1 MSTKSD
7 SPLLLF
13 YPTSPVHVRDIRLL
27 MQKLPGWRCI
37 AVVYR
42 PFARVAPGTDA
53 ALNQHGISYV
63 ALDGNSGFEEK
74 LPGDTSVLALGTVA
88 QHFALDLFAWAKHCG
103 LPVVAIEEVAQLA
116 LNHLDINNYDAPFDR
131 LFVASPEERRL
142 FLKLGYTSE
151 MLWVS
156 GLLANDRLGVTR
168 AQPNGEILEL
178 LGIGYEKKAIVYS
191 TAPVRSR
198 LALHTKDDRSFREA
212 VLAQIAEASGRTGR
226 TSVIKLHPNEN
237 LENERERIQKI
248 VPNAIVVGR
257 EMAME
262 DIFPVTGVLVNR
274 GNSQTCLDGVSRGI
288 PTVVVACGL
297 KTLFHDDGGAYVVEE
312 IGNLANTIETALTQ
326 GAPDSS
332 RVRSNHF
339 CLPPDGVADFIAR
352 EINAAAER
360 TWPAAESSWNWLIR
374 SMLFVGRHDRALA
387 LSERLKPASP
397 WQEQVRAAL
406 TAHKEGRLQDVI
418 SDWLKCAA
426 HDPNWFFPHYELAH
440 GFLAYGDPEQAM
452 DHART
457 AIELHPPYHSLWHEL
472 PMRVVIMASLRR
484 QGNVMAASR
493 ELKALEGRGL
503 VAVVPELL
511 IEWAVQHCSFDDR
524 LGESERCLENAV
536 DQLKRY
542 PVHQSADSH
551 IMERAVRQYL
561 DLVERYADIGDSAG
575 SFACLAQAMDL
586 TRSEAAIQ
594 DQICSHLGELGEKR
608 EKTGD
613 CLLAEKFYISATG
626 IKPNAHWSRYHISR
640 LALKQ
645 GKPRKALGG
654 LLTITRISGA
664 PREIIEKILSPAT
677 ATRLAPYW
685 PQSPRSIVKP
695 LALWLW
701 VSGWFLWELVRSR
714 FQDIHNSATAVIL
727 VWVFVVRHFV
737 RRLRTELL
745 NIRKISYSIRSFLS
759 SVFFSHGHRVTNCPI
774 CGARGKYEYQNKLT
788 PLFRCLQ
795 CNHVYARDLPSDE
808 ALNSLYGDFSYWEK
822 DRYHQGITAIQE
834 SEEWHTY
841 ITARMGILQK
851 LKLLDGPAQPTKRI
865 FEIGCAEGMLLYE
878 LSKRGIEVRGCEMNR
893 AVAEEGMKR
902 LGVDILTT
910 PFENIDLPE
919 NNFDLVMSFHTLEHL
934 RYPVN
939 VLAKV
944 AKILHSDGA
953 ILLEVPCGE
962 EEYENTDHLHF
973 FSENSLRRLLD
984 RFFVDTEILTNSYTN
999 SAGVQIGSLYGV
1011 ARGVR
1016 NRGN

>member
-1 MSTKSD
+1 MSAKPD

-27 MQKLPGWRCI
+27 MQKLPEWRCI
-37 AVVYR
+37 TVLYR
-42 PFARVAPGTDA
+42 PLARVAPGIDLALRQQGIHFIDLDA
-53 ALNQHGISYV
+53 DPELQEA
-63 ALDGNSGFEEK
+63 
-74 LPGDTSVLALGTVA
+74 LPGDVSALVLGAVFEN
-88 QHFALDLFAWAKHCG
+88 FALDLFAWAKKQS
-103 LPVVAIEEVAQLA
+103 LPVIAIEEVAQLA
-116 LNHLDINNYDAPFDR
+116 LNQLDINNYDAPFDL
-131 LFVASPEERRL
+131 LFVASAEERRL
-142 FLKLGYTSE
+142 FLNLGYPSE
-151 MLWVS
+151 MLRVS
-156 GLLANDRLGVTR
+156 GLISNDRLGLTD
-168 AQPNGEILEL
+168 AEPDGEILER
-178 LGIGYEKKAIVYS
+178 LGIRDGKKPIVYTTS
-191 TAPVRSR
+191 PVRGR
-198 LALHTKDDRSFREA
+198 LALHNRDDRSFRETL
-212 VLAQIAEASGRTGR
+212 LAQIAEVCRRLGCTPL
-226 TSVIKLHPNEN
+226 VKLHPNEN
-237 LENERERIQKI
+237 LKTERGRIQKI

-257 EMAME
+257 ETAME

-274 GNSQTCLDGVSRGI
+274 GNSQTCLDGVLRGI

-339 CLPPDGVADFIAR
+339 CLPPDGVADFIAG

-440 GFLAYGDPEQAM
+440 GFLAYGDLEQAM
-452 DHART
+452 DHARR

-484 QGNVMAASR
+484 QGDVMAASS

-511 IEWAVQHCSFDDR
+511 IEAAVQHCSFDDR
-524 LGESERCLENAV
+524 LGDSERCLEKAI

-561 DLVERYADIGDSAG
+561 DLVERYADIGDSAR

-586 TRSEAAIQ
+586 TRSDAAIQ

-613 CLLAEKFYISATG
+613 CLLAEKYYISATG

-654 LLTITRISGA
+654 LLTITRIPGA

-701 VSGWFLWELVRSR
+701 VSGWFLWGLVRSR
-714 FQDIHNSATAVIL
+714 FQDIHNSATGVIL
-727 VWVFVVRHFV
+727 VWVFVVRHLV

-745 NIRKISYSIRSFLS
+745 NIRKIFQSIRSFLS

-774 CGARGKYEYQNKLT
+774 CGARGKFEYQNKLT

-795 CNHVYARDLPSDE
+795 CNHVYACDLPDDE

-841 ITARMGILQK
+841 ITARMGVLQK

-865 FEIGCAEGMLLYE
+865 FEIGCAEGMLLHE
-878 LSKRGIEVRGCEMNR
+878 LGKRGMEVRGCEMNR

-902 LGVDILTT
+902 LGVDILTM
-910 PFENIDLPE
+910 PFEIIDLPE
-919 NNFDLVMSFHTLEHL
+919 KNFDLVMSFHTLEHL
-934 RYPVN
+934 RDPAS
-939 VLAKV
+939 VLDKV
-944 AKILHSDGA
+944 ANILRPDGML
-953 ILLEVPCGE
+953 LLEVPSGA

-973 FSENSLRRLLD
+973 FSEDSLRMLLD
-984 RFFVDTEILTNSYTN
+984 RFFVQTEILLNSYTN
-999 SAGVQIGSLYGV
+999 SSGVRIGSFYGV
-1011 ARGVR
+1011 GRGLR
-1016 NRGN
+1016 RQEN